1 MTDRIEALTAELMY
15 FVRKDHHKSRDCVY
29 SISKV
34 YDKGR
39 PAIYRVLHNG
49 YVFHDIW
56 KDCNSYREAED
67 YLATELESRIAE
79 AKDWDQE

>member
-1 MTDRIEALTAELMY
+1 MTDRIEALTNELMR
-15 FVRKDHHKSRDCVY
+15 FVRKDRYKSRDCVY

-34 YDKGR
+34 YDSGR
-39 PAIYRVLHNG
+39 PAIYRVMHDG
-49 YVFHDIW
+49 YVFHDII
-56 KDCNSYREAED
+56 KDFKSYREAED